1 MVFNIR
7 HNRYRLIVAVHYAK
21 VIDGRLTLGHVYIG
35 SFMTHK
41 EYDRWCAASGEEEG
55 GMATLL
61 ANPAKMIERGA
72 PHLIR
77 SEEQLAA
84 YTKALYRLTA
94 EPRPTPAQV
103 EAIEL
108 LTLLD
113 RTLRGGALFA
123 SASLS
128 RRRAPFSARPARL
141 EATRSGSG
149 TGRRERRL
157 RSASGKRKL
166 NAAHI
171 EQLSKRFQV
180 SPAVFFPAI

>member
-1 MVFNIR
+1 MVR
-7 HNRYRLIVAVHYAK
+7 GNR
-21 VIDGRLTLGHVYIG
+21 
-35 SFMTHK
+35 
-41 EYDRWCAASGEEEG
+41 EEEG
-55 GMATLL
+55 GMATVL

-108 LTLLD
+108 LTLLIERFED
-113 RTLRGGALFA
+113 EHYAIPKASPADVLRFLLNQHGLKQRDLAAELGGESVVSEVL
-123 SASLS
+123 
-128 RRRAPFSARPARL
+128 
-141 EATRSGSG
+141 
-149 TGRRERRL
+149 
-157 RSASGKRKL
+157 SGKRKL

-171 EQLSKRFQV
+171 EQLSRRFHV
-180 SPAVFFPAI
+180 SPAVFFPNA